1 MNAATFEERRFPAR
15 AMMARCFSDACSSLP
30 RTHSTTQRLSVCH
43 SHCHCQSVNST
54 LPSPTHPRSLYWKH
68 REAGFLVLCQF
79 VVALISASL
88 PPSASALLSR
98 LQVQHRS
105 SAFRSEF
112 CCVSPHPSFL
122 PSCGAGALGRGRC
135 SFIHSF
141 SSSPHCHWPLT
152 RLCSTAAS
160 LLTQLTPHLSLLRR
174 CRRRRPDTS
183 VYSVTLSAPDST
195 VVDAL
200 SLLPLS
206 TAAPP
211 NQYSSPARALT
222 ILPARP
228 RPSASCS
235 SPPWP
240 APLQSWNECYMS
252 KFSNRTKY

>member
-105 SAFRSEF
+105 SAFRPEF
-112 CCVSPHPSFL
+112 CCVSPHPSSL

-141 SSSPHCHWPLT
+141 SSSPHCRWPLT

-160 LLTQLTPHLSLLRR
+160 LLTQLTPHLSFVAVGGAGRRLQFTRLLFPPLTR
-174 CRRRRPDTS
+174 
-183 VYSVTLSAPDST
+183 LSST
-195 VVDAL
+195 PSPSFV
-200 SLLPLS
+200 LPLS

-222 ILPARP
+222 ILPA